1 MVTDDVCHCKLQLS
15 ASSEMSVRCG
25 LLVISVTSLW
35 LKVSSQHLSARR
47 RQQNRAHSANTCL
60 ACDEAMTVSVGLCRP
75 KLTLLINN
83 YLADCVA
90 LSLEMSYL

>member
-1 MVTDDVCHCKLQLS
+1 MLTDDVPLQLS

-25 LLVISVTSLW
+25 LLVISVASLW

-60 ACDEAMTVSVGLCRP
+60 VRNEAMTVSVGLCRP
-75 KLTLLINN
+75 KLTLMINN
-83 YLADCVA
+83 YLAHCVA
-90 LSLEMSYL
+90 LYLSL